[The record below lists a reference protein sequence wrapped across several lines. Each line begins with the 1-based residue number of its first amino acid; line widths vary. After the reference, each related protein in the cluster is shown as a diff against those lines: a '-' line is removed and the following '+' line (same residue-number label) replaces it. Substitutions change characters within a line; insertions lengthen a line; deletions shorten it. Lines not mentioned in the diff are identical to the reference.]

1 MSLNLTGI
9 REIRAPHPG
18 RPKAHNEHCRA
29 MKKATEEQ
37 LKRERSMRDGD
48 VLQVR

>member
-1 MSLNLTGI
+1 MIKIHSI

-29 MKKATEEQ
+29 MRHAMTEA
-37 LKRERSMRDGD
+37 LRRELGNALRAKP
-48 VLQVR
+48 